1 MEGRMSALLTTEGL
15 GKHFSGLQA
24 LQNVSF
30 EVGEGEI
37 IGVIGPNGAGKS
49 TMFNCIAGAFPPSA
63 GRVTFAGEDVTGLEA
78 HHLARRGM
86 ARTFQLMKPF
96 TSMTTLENVV
106 VATLSRHRQVG
117 SARQDAA
124 EVLERVGLA
133 EWSDRQAEDLST
145 AGRKRL
151 ELARAIALRPRLLLL
166 DEVMSGLVPTE
177 REPVLDLLKTLRDD
191 GMTLMFVEHVMQAV
205 MRLSDRIVVLHHGEL
220 LASGTPDVVTSDPRV
235 VDAYLGEAPGVADS

>member
-1 MEGRMSALLTTEGL
+1 MTGLLTIEGL
-15 GKHFSGLQA
+15 GKSFSGLQA
-24 LQNVSF
+24 LKDVTF

-78 HHLARRGM
+78 HRLAGRGM

-106 VATLSRHRQVG
+106 VATLSRHRQVKR
-117 SARQDAA
+117 ARA
-124 EVLERVGLA
+124 EAVDVLERVGLA

-166 DEVMSGLVPTE
+166 DEVMSGLVPVE
-177 REPVLDLLKTLRDD
+177 REPVLDLLKELRDD

-220 LASGTPDVVTSDPRV
+220 LASGTPEAVTSNPRV
-235 VDAYLGEAPGVADS
+235 VDAYLGEAPGVSGS